1 MLTVDW
7 DLVFGLAGDMVSAL
21 LPLQLAPYALLLAL
35 ALGGAWLAML
45 RRAVRR
51 NAD

>member
-1 MLTVDW
+1 MAVTVDW
-7 DLVFGLAGDMVSAL
+7 GVVFGLAGDMVSAL

-51 NAD
+51 AD